1 MSELFVVA
9 TPIGN
14 LADISRR
21 AREVL
26 ASVDLIAAED
36 TRHSKALLTEIG
48 VRTPLVSYHNFNENQ
63 RADDLMA
70 KLLDGQAVALISD
83 AGTPLISD
91 PGYSLVNR
99 AREAGVK
106 VVPIPGPCAMV
117 AALSVAGLPSDRF
130 YFEGFLPAKSGTRK
144 NRIMGLKA
152 FPHTLIFYEAPHRI
166 LSSLSDLKECLG
178 PERKAVIARE
188 LTKQF
193 ETIRSGTLAELA
205 EWVKADSNQQRG
217 EIVLIIEGSDGD
229 VSLSENQPA
238 EDLLIEL
245 LAEVSLKKAVEIVL
259 KVFGGKKNEVYQ
271 RALEITDQ
279 K

>member
-1 MSELFVVA
+1 
-9 TPIGN
+9 
-14 LADISRR
+14 
-21 AREVL
+21 
-26 ASVDLIAAED
+26 
-36 TRHSKALLTEIG
+36 
-48 VRTPLVSYHNFNENQ
+48 
-63 RADDLMA
+63 
-70 KLLDGQAVALISD
+70 
-83 AGTPLISD
+83 
-91 PGYSLVNR
+91 
-99 AREAGVK
+99 
-106 VVPIPGPCAMV
+106 
-117 AALSVAGLPSDRF
+117 
-130 YFEGFLPAKSGTRK
+130 
-144 NRIMGLKA
+144 MGLKA